1 MAYTINDTTREVI
14 DKAKKAGFDV
24 FETSPFTL
32 LLDIDK
38 ESDLEHYAEL
48 YPLAQQLCR
57 VREINRWKSKDG
69 GTHIVLESE
78 DYLSAWT
85 RLILQACLGSDRK
98 RELLGLNL
106 FNQNAAACF
115 SFLFKPKENK

>member
-1 MAYTINDTTREVI
+1 MAYTINDTTREAI
-14 DKAKKAGFDV
+14 DTAKKAGFDV

-48 YPLAQQLCR
+48 YPLAQQLYR
-57 VREINRWKSKDG
+57 VREISRWKSKDG

-106 FNQNAAACF
+106 FNQNAACF